1 MRGLIGLRGVLALM
15 GRAPMLNF
23 QTYFGENTSAFKS
36 SLAAVGGSV
45 LLIML
50 SARSVFMLQGRVAVA
65 DGDNIDRTVF
75 QELPLFNIGMTALFY
90 LLTFTLTA
98 FLLAVVFHK
107 KEAFGRW
114 ATLRHW
120 MVFYALIP
128 TALILILADSGLLPV
143 ILATGV
149 LFTVFVGLLFAD
161 IRLAFKAGTLDFVG
175 AIFAACIVH
184 AAGLLIIFI
193 ATVQSLP

>member
-1 MRGLIGLRGVLALM
+1 MRGLIGLKGVLALM
-15 GRAPMLNF
+15 GRAPMSDF
-23 QTYFGENTSAFKS
+23 RTFFGKQTSAFKS

-50 SARSVFMLQGRVAVA
+50 TARSIFMMQSRRA
-65 DGDNIDRTVF
+65 DGDNIEKAVS
-75 QELPLFNIGMTALFY
+75 QELPLLNIGITALFY
-90 LLTFTLTA
+90 LLVFTVTA
-98 FLLAVVFHK
+98 FLLTTLFHK

-114 ATLRHW
+114 VTLRHW
-120 MVFYALIP
+120 MVFYTLTP
-128 TALILILADSGLLPV
+128 TALILTLAGSGLLPA

-161 IRLAFKAGTLDFVG
+161 IRLAFKAGTLDIVG
-175 AIFAACIVH
+175 AIFAACIIH
-184 AAGLLIIFI
+184 AAGLVIILT